1 LGQKKESFDG
11 AQTDTSGVHVWLVL
25 WKAFSALYDQAE
37 QSIRALGI
45 IQSDFR
51 VLEALLHKG
60 PLPVNTIGPLVQL
73 TSGSISV
80 AVDRLEEKEL
90 VKRQPDK
97 EDRRKIIVLLTAKGR
112 TLIEK
117 AFAVHAEAMEKAT
130 EGLSKPERAEVIF
143 LLKKLG
149 KHARGDAA
157 QSES

>member
-1 LGQKKESFDG
+1 M
-11 AQTDTSGVHVWLVL
+11 WLVL
-25 WKAFSALYDQAE
+25 WKAFSALAIHAE
-37 QSIRALGI
+37 QSIGTLGI

-60 PLPVNTIGPLVQL
+60 PLPVNTLGPLVQL

-90 VKRQPDK
+90 VKRQADK

-130 EGLSKPERAEVIF
+130 AGLSKPERAEVIF

-149 KHARGDAA
+149 KHARDAA
-157 QSES
+157 ARSES